1 MNCSYSRPISGL
13 SGGVPPDPP
22 RRPPVRPPGRP
33 AGKFPEI
40 RGAEIS
46 APRGAPPGGPPGPP
60 WDPLW
65 DPPPGTPF
73 WDPPGALP
81 GDPRGTPG
89 GWSPPSNPPELGRLS
104 CGPAWVPAGV
114 QSARGALSGG
124 PAAHLRRKC
133 GIFAGPP
140 HPACHCTA
148 EAARREER
156 PTKAKRRC
164 EDHPQW
170 GPEWPQIW
178 DGTGPPGGYHPPRT
192 PLS

>member
-46 APRGAPPGGPPGPP
+46 APRGAPPGAPPGPP

-140 HPACHCTA
+140 PPRVPLHRRSGA
-148 EAARREER
+148 EGGTTDKSEAPLRGSSPVGTRVAPDLGRHRAAR
-156 PTKAKRRC
+156 
-164 EDHPQW
+164 
-170 GPEWPQIW
+170 GV
-178 DGTGPPGGYHPPRT
+178 PPP
-192 PLS
+192 